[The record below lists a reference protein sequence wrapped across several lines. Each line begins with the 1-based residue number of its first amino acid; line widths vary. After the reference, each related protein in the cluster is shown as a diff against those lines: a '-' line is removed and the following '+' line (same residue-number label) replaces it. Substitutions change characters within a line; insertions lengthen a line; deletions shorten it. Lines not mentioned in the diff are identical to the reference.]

1 MNDIAN
7 FLKDFEINE
16 FAIQSFCQPNF
27 LAKNEINSTDS
38 ICFETASS
46 FKFNSLIQNLLTFR
60 NDQKSFSR
68 SFKNKM

>member
-16 FAIQSFCQPNF
+16 FAIESFYQPNF
-27 LAKNEINSTDS
+27 FAKNEINSTDF

-46 FKFNSLIQNLLTFR
+46 SKLNSSIQNLLHFR